1 MNGFLLIDK
10 PTGLS
15 SFQVLRKIDH
25 HFHISR
31 NGQKIGHGGTLD
43 PEASGLLVAAIGRA
57 TRLLKYF
64 LGSDK
69 HYLADICLGRS
80 TTTDDAT
87 GETRQEGP
95 WQHLSRHDVENA
107 LTQFRGTI
115 QQIPPDF
122 SALHVQ
128 GKRAYHLA
136 AEGKPVHLEPRSVTI
151 YGNTLTHCNLPVSP
165 VISLSIACSGGTYI
179 RSIARDLGQALG
191 TYAHLCALRRTQSCR
206 FDISQA
212 HALNDILDHTALD
225 DLLLPCEKALSH
237 FEAIQLNAHDAF
249 EIMHGYAID
258 LSAYAP
264 ATYRIQCHDNPKL
277 LAVVEIATDRT
288 LNITRIETDR
298 A

>member
-151 YGNTLTHCNLPVSP
+151 YTLRSSCITRHFPLHCL
-165 VISLSIACSGGTYI
+165 L
-179 RSIARDLGQALG
+179 RRDLYSFDCTRLG
-191 TYAHLCALRRTQSCR
+191 PSAWHLRPFVC
-206 FDISQA
+206 
-212 HALNDILDHTALD
+212 
-225 DLLLPCEKALSH
+225 P
-237 FEAIQLNAHDAF
+237 
-249 EIMHGYAID
+249 
-258 LSAYAP
+258 
-264 ATYRIQCHDNPKL
+264 
-277 LAVVEIATDRT
+277 
-288 LNITRIETDR
+288 
-298 A
+298 